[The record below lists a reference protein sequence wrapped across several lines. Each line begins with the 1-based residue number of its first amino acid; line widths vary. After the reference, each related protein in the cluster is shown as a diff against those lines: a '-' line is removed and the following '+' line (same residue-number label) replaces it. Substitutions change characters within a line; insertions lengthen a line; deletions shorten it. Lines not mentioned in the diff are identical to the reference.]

1 MSKSTV
7 RALLFLL
14 LIVLVIWWFRS
25 RRPPEARLADHLDAI
40 CDIAEHDV
48 DHPSAGVDHL
58 FAYLA
63 ADGPAMAR
71 DLGDLLVT
79 IEAIRDDAAHDAR
92 ARSAAR
98 AIHEPLVGCA
108 TELERFGQAIQRDP
122 EASAKLQRGVER
134 LNRTLRILVGADLA
148 KLGAPDTV
156 RL

>member
-25 RRPPEARLADHLDAI
+25 RRPPEVRLADHLGAI
-40 CDIAEHDV
+40 CDIAERDV

-63 ADGPAMAR
+63 SDGPAMAR

-79 IEAIRDDAAHDAR
+79 IEAIRDDAAHDER
-92 ARSAAR
+92 ARRAAR

-108 TELERFGQAIQRDP
+108 AELERFGQAIQRDP
-122 EASAKLQRGVER
+122 EASAKLRRGVER
-134 LNRTLRILVGADLA
+134 LDRTLRILVGADLA
-148 KLGAPDTV
+148 KLGAPDPV